1 MAQYGADQEQSLR
14 LFGRVRGASAG
25 LRVVVWSV
33 LTVVAF
39 ALVGA
44 FAGPAWQP
52 NPVTATVEPAT
63 ADTAVSAA
71 SWGGTEA
78 VGRYETVSRQESVQ
92 SEGVE
97 IEVLIVEPVGL
108 ADPAPAVVFLHG
120 AGTGRAQS
128 FAEHATAL
136 ASAGIV
142 AVVPDKRLDT
152 YTTFQRDYEAMAVD
166 YAVTYEMAR
175 ELPGVDPDR
184 VGLYAESEGTWIAPV
199 LAQEHPEVAFQ
210 ALISA
215 PIVTPREQA
224 AFAVDAYLRNVG
236 VPHSLLRAIPRGA
249 GAHLPGGIL
258 AYADFDVLPYLA
270 ADPQPIFMAYGTQD
284 ASMPTVQAPQI
295 VAGVVPGGTDQVMLR
310 YYEGANHG
318 IRIGSSTDPVVGA
331 FFEDLSRWML
341 DPAEAMAQGPAVAG
355 ATPSQLNLADAVPE
369 PQWYADGEMLLRV
382 PLASAATLAG
392 GVLIL
397 LVSSA
402 LVRVRGRVSST
413 RSVALAGEGG
423 DEEIG
428 GDGEEAGA
436 SVGVG
441 RSATGGLETTG
452 LARPLSWLVAMT
464 LLVLAS
470 LLAYIVAVARLALD
484 YSTDAV
490 LVWGGWVL
498 VQALAVAAAVS
509 LVFSVRA
516 LPGAARACSGQHR
529 VWTLLG
535 AGATILGCVGLLIV
549 AGYWGAFS
557 PIS

>member
-1 MAQYGADQEQSLR
+1 MAQKGSEREASLR
-14 LFGRVRGASAG
+14 VFGRVRGASAG

-63 ADTAVSAA
+63 SDTVVASAA
-71 SWGGTEA
+71 WGSSQA
-78 VGRYETVSRQESVQ
+78 VGRYETVSRQESVT
-92 SEGVE
+92 SDGVE
-97 IEVLIVEPVGL
+97 IEVLIVEPIGL
-108 ADPAPAVVFLHG
+108 TEPAPAAVFLHG

-152 YTTFQRDYEAMAVD
+152 YTTFQRDYEAMARD
-166 YAVTYEMAR
+166 YAVTYELAR
-175 ELPGVDPDR
+175 SLPEVDPAR
-184 VGLYAESEGTWIAPV
+184 VGLYAESEGTWVAPV
-199 LAQEHPEVAFQ
+199 LAAEHPEVAFQ

-236 VPHSLLRAIPRGA
+236 VPNSLLRAIPRGA
-249 GAHLPGGIL
+249 GAHLPGDIL
-258 AYADFDVLPYLA
+258 AYADFDVLPSLA
-270 ADPQPIFMAYGTQD
+270 QDPQPIFMAYGTLD

-295 VAGVVPGGTDQVMLR
+295 VAGVVPEGPEQMMVR
-310 YYEGANHG
+310 YYEDANHG
-318 IRIGSSTDPVVGA
+318 IRIGSSTDPVVPA
-331 FFEDLSRWML
+331 FFEDLSRWIL
-341 DPAEAMAQGPAVAG
+341 DPQEALAEGPAVAG

-369 PQWYADGEMLLRV
+369 PRWYADGEMLLRI
-382 PLASAATLAG
+382 PLASAATMVT

-397 LVSSA
+397 LVTSA
-402 LVRVRGRVSST
+402 VVRVRTWAARRERAPGEVT
-413 RSVALAGEGG
+413 AEDLAQS
-423 DEEIG
+423 D
-428 GDGEEAGA
+428 
-436 SVGVG
+436 
-441 RSATGGLETTG
+441 ATPSG
-452 LARPLSWLVAMT
+452 LARPTTWLVVLT
-464 LLVLAS
+464 ILVLVS

-490 LVWGGWVL
+490 VVWGGWIV
-498 VQALAVAAAVS
+498 VQLLAVAAAVS
-509 LVFSVRA
+509 LVF
-516 LPGAARACSGQHR
+516 AARAIPGAIRASGGGRR
-529 VWTLLG
+529 VAVTLG
-535 AGATILGCVGLLIV
+535 ACATVLGAVGLLIV